1 MKTNT
6 YRWLLIIFTVLISS
20 SLACSALSSNEPDT
34 SQPLTGDE
42 APTLAPAM
50 TDVLTDAPPPE
61 PAEPAA
67 PESTDPPAPTEK
79 PPEPP
84 SGMDELE
91 SDFPLPDDVQNFMQ
105 LDENSINFQT
115 NLSLEEVVDFYR
127 DIFTA
132 QDLTERKLLTV
143 VEDSVVSMV
152 FDGTPNG
159 MAIVLQCVD
168 LGGST
173 NVNLRFE
180 DV

>member
-1 MKTNT
+1 MKTKT
-6 YRWLLIIFTVLISS
+6 YRWLLIIFTVLISG

-34 SQPLTGDE
+34 SLPLTGDE
-42 APTLAPAM
+42 ASTLAPAM

-67 PESTDPPAPTEK
+67 TESTDPPAPTEK

-115 NLSLEEVVDFYR
+115 DLSLEEVVDFYR
-127 DIFTA
+127 DVFIA
-132 QDLTERKLLTV
+132 QGLTERKLLTV
-143 VEDSVVSMV
+143 IEDNVVSMV
-152 FDGTPNG
+152 FDGLPNG

-168 LGGST
+168 LGSST